1 MKMNM
6 VPIILICTVHKLFND
21 DTKLLG
27 KFYAFGYK
35 STVSNVG
42 VIFDPHHD
50 LIFCFK
56 NLSY

>member
-1 MKMNM
+1 M